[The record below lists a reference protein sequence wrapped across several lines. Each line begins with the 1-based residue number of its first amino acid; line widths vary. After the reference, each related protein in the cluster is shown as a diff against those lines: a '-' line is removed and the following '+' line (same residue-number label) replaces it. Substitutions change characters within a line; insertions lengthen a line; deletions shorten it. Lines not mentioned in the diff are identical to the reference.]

1 MGIWAIFLTE
11 AKHCTLRS
19 KRSDSTCGIS
29 FKKNKHTSLKNKV
42 FYRQD
47 YLDEFE
53 QIWETQARFHEILSP
68 TLKEEIRDTVIFY
81 QRKLKSQK
89 GLLGYCEFESWQ
101 MVQKDKQGN
110 VILNKLSGLPKMS
123 TVGHKV
129 IPKSSPLFQEFK
141 IWQNLNNLEL
151 ISRTIENERYV
162 LNQDQKELLFEEL
175 NFKGPISEKEV
186 LKLIGYS
193 EKEWKT
199 NQPYLDRTKGTVKPI
214 EGNVTNQ
221 VFLKAYKE
229 ILDIEGYG
237 HDWKKKMLIR

>member
-1 MGIWAIFLTE
+1 MNDKLALEQLVIAFQEINNDKNKSSGYLGNISD
-11 AKHCTLRS
+11 RS
-19 KRSDSTCGIS
+19 KTLYIEKQTVGQYLWNLIQ
-29 FKKNKHTSLKNKV
+29 KNKHTSLKNKV

-175 NFKGPISEKEV
+175 NFKGPISEKSTQTYR
-186 LKLIGYS
+186 L
-193 EKEWKT
+193 
-199 NQPYLDRTKGTVKPI
+199 
-214 EGNVTNQ
+214 
-221 VFLKAYKE
+221 F
-229 ILDIEGYG
+229 
-237 HDWKKKMLIR
+237 